1 MKKVLFT
8 FICVLFITNI
18 FAQTNMTLRS
28 QFSYGD
34 VRLNDVWGWAD
45 EETGKEYALVG
56 ARTGVSIV
64 DVTDPDN
71 VEEKVFFDGPTS
83 VWRDLKTYG
92 DFAYVTNE
100 EANGLEVIDL
110 SNLPTTGEATSFN
123 WTPVFP
129 NGDTLESCH
138 NLYIDEFG
146 YCYLVGCNTNSGGA
160 IIIDVFSNPGQPEFV
175 AFGPSIYSHD
185 AYVRENK
192 FYSSQI
198 GEGNFVIYDVTD
210 KQNIIDLGSSP
221 TLFGT
226 THNAWLSD
234 DGNYLFTTDEKADAT
249 TGSYDVSDPTDI
261 EALDQFRPLATVGIG
276 VIPHNTHV
284 LEDWLITSHYTDGGI
299 IVDAS
304 EPDNLIE
311 VGNYDTFT
319 GDGQGFQGC
328 WGAYPFLPSGTV
340 LLTDITNGLFVLTPN
355 YVSACRLEGV
365 VTDENTGAAI
375 AFATAIIDTEQE
387 NEGVS
392 DFTGNYK
399 TGIVTA
405 GTYDVTY
412 DAPGYDSEVISVTL
426 ENGVTVMQD
435 VELGESARYD
445 LTGTVISSEDGTAIP
460 FAQVF
465 LNDGFFEYYATADAN
480 GVFVFEQIF
489 MEQYT
494 ALAGAWGFE
503 YKTQDITLNAD
514 TDIEIVMDEGYEDD
528 FIFDLNW
535 EVSGDATAGQWEWVE
550 PVGTS
555 YELRFA
561 NPRRDISSDNG
572 KNCYVTGNNGDPDYV
587 KNGTVTLTSP
597 VMDLTGYEVPFIR
610 YSKWFFNRGPNDAF
624 GDDALEVRISNGVE
638 EVVLQTLEISGSFWQ
653 GVSGYLVEDY
663 IEVTDNMRL
672 IVETADTGDDHVIE
686 AGFDF
691 FQVTDGNTIS
701 TEDISDFAFDINF
714 APNPFQESTALTYQI
729 ASPFKQGEFT
739 VYNQI
744 GQLIQQEKIETASG
758 SLNFGNTWQ
767 NGLYLL
773 KFSADGKVVHTEKL
787 IKF

>member
-1 MKKVLFT
+1 MKKILFT
-8 FICVLFITNI
+8 FLSILFISNI
-18 FAQTNMTLRS
+18 FAQTNMTFRS

-45 EETGKEYALVG
+45 DETGNEYALVG

-71 VEEKVFFDGPTS
+71 IEEKAFLEGATS
-83 VWRDLKTYG
+83 TWRDLKTYG

-100 EANGLEVIDL
+100 EANGLEIIDL
-110 SNLPTTGEATSFN
+110 SNLPTTGEVNSFN

-146 YCYLVGCNTNSGGA
+146 YCYLVGCNTNNGGA
-160 IIIDVFSNPGQPEFV
+160 IILDLFSNPGQADFV
-175 AFGPSIYSHD
+175 SFGPSIYSHD
-185 AYVRENK
+185 AYVRDNK
-192 FYSSQI
+192 FYASQI
-198 GEGNFVIYDVTD
+198 GEGNFTIYDVTD

-234 DGNYLFTTDEKADAT
+234 DGNYLFTTDEKANAT

-261 EALDQFRPLATVGIG
+261 EALDQFIPLATANLG

-284 LEDWLITSHYTDGGI
+284 LQDWLITSHYSDGGI
-299 IVDAS
+299 VVDAS
-304 EPDNLIE
+304 EPENLVE

-365 VTDENTGAAI
+365 VTDEDTGAAI
-375 AFATAIIDTEQE
+375 AFATAIIDAEQA
-387 NEGVS
+387 NEGIT

-399 TGIVTA
+399 TGIATA
-405 GTYDVTY
+405 GTYEVTY
-412 DAPGYDSEVISVTL
+412 NAPGYDAETVSVSL

-435 VELGESARYD
+435 VQLGESARYD
-445 LTGTVISSEDGTAIP
+445 LTGTAIRADNGNPVP

-465 LNDGFFEYYATADAN
+465 LDDGFFEYFATADVN
-480 GVFVFEQIF
+480 GNFLFEQVF
-489 MEQYT
+489 MEEYT
-494 ALAGAWGFE
+494 AVAGAWGFE
-503 YKTQDITLNAD
+503 YKIQEIILNAD
-514 TDIEIVMDEGYEDD
+514 TDVQIVMDRGYQDD

-535 EVSGDATAGQWEWVE
+535 EISGDATEGQWEWVE
-550 PVGTS
+550 PIGTAF
-555 YELRFA
+555 ELRFA
-561 NPRRDISSDNG
+561 NPRKDINSDYG
-572 KNCYVTGNNGDPDYV
+572 RNCYVTGNNGEPDYV
-587 KNGTVTLTSP
+587 KNGAVILTSP
-597 VMDLTGYEVPFIR
+597 VMDLTGYEAPFIR
-610 YSKWFFNRGPNDAF
+610 YSKWFFNRGPNNTF
-624 GDDALEVRISNGVE
+624 GDDALEIRISNGIE
-638 EVVLQTLEISGSFWQ
+638 EVVLQTLDVSGSFWQ
-653 GVSGYLVEDY
+653 GTSGHFVEDF
-663 IEVTDNMRL
+663 INVTDNMRL
-672 IVETADTGDDHVIE
+672 IVETTDTGEDHVIE
-686 AGFDF
+686 AGFDNF
-691 FQVTDGNTIS
+691 RVTEGNTLA
-701 TEDISDFAFDINF
+701 TNGADIFAFDIKF
-714 APNPFQESTALTYQI
+714 APNPFQDRTALTYQI
-729 ASPFKQGEFT
+729 ASPFKQAEFT
-739 VYNQI
+739 VYNQL
-744 GQLIQQEKIETASG
+744 GQLIQQEDIESASG

-773 KFSADGKVVHTEKL
+773 KFSADGKVVRTEKL

>member
-1 MKKVLFT
+1 MKKAIFT
-8 FICVLFITNI
+8 FLSILFITNI

-28 QFSYGD
+28 QYSYGD

-45 EETGKEYALVG
+45 EATGNEYALVG

-71 VEEKVFFDGPTS
+71 IEEKVFFEGATS

-92 DFAYVTNE
+92 NYAYVTNE

-110 SNLPTTGEATSFN
+110 SNLATTGEATSFN

-160 IIIDVFSNPGQPEFV
+160 IILDVFSNPGQPEFV
-175 AFGPSIYSHD
+175 SFGPEIYAHD
-185 AYVRENK
+185 AYVRDNR
-192 FYSSQI
+192 FYASQI

-234 DGNYLFTTDEKADAT
+234 DGNYLFTTDEKANAT

-261 EALDQFRPLATVGIG
+261 EALDQFRPLATIETG

-284 LEDWLITSHYTDGGI
+284 FQDWLVTSHYSDGGI

-328 WGAYPFLPSGTV
+328 WGAYPYLPSGTI
-340 LLTDITNGLFVLTPN
+340 LLTDITSGLFVLTPN

-365 VTDENTGAAI
+365 VTDEDTGTAI
-375 AFATAIIDTEQE
+375 AFATAIIDTEQT
-387 NEGVS
+387 NEGIT

-399 TGIVTA
+399 TGIAAA

-412 DAPGYDSEVISVTL
+412 DAPGYNAETISVSL

-435 VELGESARYD
+435 VQLGESARFN
-445 LTGTVISSEDGTAIP
+445 LTGTAIDAENGSPIP

-465 LNDGFFEYYATADAN
+465 LEDGFFDYLATADAN
-480 GVFVFEQIF
+480 GNFLFEQIF
-489 MEQYT
+489 MEEYT

-503 YKTQDITLNAD
+503 YKTQEIILNAD
-514 TDIEIVMDEGYEDD
+514 TNVEIVMNRGYQDD
-528 FIFDLNW
+528 FLFDLNW
-535 EVSGDATAGQWEWVE
+535 EVSGDATSGQWEWVE
-550 PVGTS
+550 PVVTF
-555 YELRFA
+555 YEERFA
-561 NPRRDISSDNG
+561 NPRRDINSDNG
-572 KNCYVTGNNGDPDYV
+572 KNCYVTGNNGDADYV
-587 KNGTVTLTSP
+587 QNGTVILTSP
-597 VMDLTGYEVPFIR
+597 VMDLTIYEAPFIR
-610 YSKWFFNRGPNDAF
+610 YNQWFFNRGPNDAF
-624 GDDALEVRISNGVE
+624 GDDAIEVRLSNGTE
-638 EVVLQTLEISGSFWQ
+638 EVVLQTLDISGSFWQ
-653 GVSGYLVEDY
+653 GAFGFLVEDF
-663 IEVTDNMRL
+663 IDVTDNMHL
-672 IVETADTGDDHVIE
+672 IIETADTGDDHVIE
-686 AGFDF
+686 AGFDNF
-691 FQVTDGNTIS
+691 RVTEGNTLAA
-701 TEDISDFAFDINF
+701 DDVDDFAFDLNF
-714 APNPFQESTALTYQI
+714 APNPFQDRTVLTYQI
-729 ASPFKQGEFT
+729 ASPFKQAELT
-739 VYNQI
+739 VYNQL
-744 GQLIQQEKIETASG
+744 GQLIHREEINNSSG

-773 KFSADGKVVHTEKL
+773 KFSADNKVVRTEKL
-787 IKF
+787 VKF